1 MNFIKTAIFTG
12 LFVGLSGAAHAGL
25 TICNETAYKQG
36 VSIGY
41 KSGDAW
47 VSEGW
52 WNLPTGG
59 CSTVVRGDLKN
70 RYYYYRAEVNGGDFD
85 GEDYMFCTTTTEYTI
100 VGDTNCRGRGYDRES
115 FREIDTGPTSTDYT
129 LTLVP

>member
-1 MNFIKTAIFTG
+1 MHFTKGLVAAAILAGVAGTAQ
-12 LFVGLSGAAHAGL
+12 AGL
-25 TICNETAYKQG
+25 KICNETRYVQG

-52 WNLPTGG
+52 WNVNPGA
-59 CSTVVRGDLKN
+59 CATVIGGDLQN
-70 RYYYYRAEVNGGDFD
+70 RYYYYRAEIDGGPFD
-85 GEDYMFCTTTTEYTI
+85 GEGYTFCTTPSEYTI
-100 VGDTNCRGRGYDRES
+100 YGDSNCRGRGYAQED
-115 FREIDTGPTSTDYT
+115 FRQIDTGAKATEFT